1 MFPPPPLT
9 VPDVRDYRVRF
20 FTGELRSQRYSGIA
34 MDDPRRRQRVSFAE
48 FLEPAPEEPS
58 LSIPP
63 RQPFLPDPR
72 GLMGVPA

>member
-1 MFPPPPLT
+1 
-9 VPDVRDYRVRF
+9 
-20 FTGELRSQRYSGIA
+20 